1 MHHDTSQ
8 KKNYIRAKQSSWL
21 IIMVILFAD
30 PFMSLLNLGDYQPFL
45 YAQEAIPESQD
56 KHAIERKILNINLN
70 IAKHEFYLSK
80 VRNNLIKLTKQQN
93 KIEHNTEINLKKR
106 MRLLSSA
113 IKIRKTYAPN
123 LIMKPDKPLDIV
135 YVTILLSALYDR
147 IDQEIAILRG
157 DINALNEVK
166 KESLLALKNA
176 NKTIA
181 ALYIDEEKLIHL
193 QKKNR
198 SKNKLLRSSQSPLQK
213 NVIQGKKTVT
223 ELISS
228 IIPTSFNSTLQKN
241 IRFSKAKGQLFQP
254 VAGQSQLSNQ
264 YGGQFYSKKPRLIF
278 TARSS
283 ARVFA
288 PWSGEVRFSGEFLN
302 YGKVII
308 IEPEP
313 DYLIVL
319 TGLYKINYTVGDRV
333 DRGAVVGYLEAPTDF
348 GNNTDLLGE
357 SVLGMEIRHK
367 NKLIDP
373 APWLQPYN
381 G

>member
-1 MHHDTSQ
+1 
-8 KKNYIRAKQSSWL
+8 
-21 IIMVILFAD
+21 
-30 PFMSLLNLGDYQPFL
+30 
-45 YAQEAIPESQD
+45 
-56 KHAIERKILNINLN
+56 
-70 IAKHEFYLSK
+70 
-80 VRNNLIKLTKQQN
+80 
-93 KIEHNTEINLKKR
+93 